1 MKLVGLILVVVG
13 IVLLGAGVAQH
24 FLGLSSTSHL
34 AIYLGVVGLVALL
47 PGAWLSMR
55 SSS

>member
-13 IVLLGAGVAQH
+13 IVLLGAGAAQH

-55 SSS
+55 RSS